1 MVQKQLPFSIFPKLS
16 MFSNF
21 SQGSTQ
27 LPFCVR
33 VSVSAGVCVF
43 GAIFRLF
50 CFQKQFEKALLY
62 YDLKS
67 SQVYVV
73 GGGPRTREVGVLLSG
88 LKQVHLES
96 QVQHL
101 KCIYIQLFL
110 N

>member
-73 GGGPRTREVGVLLSG
+73 GGGPRTPFSLSG
-88 LKQVHLES
+88 EQAMES
-96 QVQHL
+96 ENFYSHNVS
-101 KCIYIQLFL
+101 
-110 N
+110 